1 MSQEPGRLL
10 GLDPGA
16 RRVGY
21 ALTDPTRA
29 LATPGGVF
37 SNDGYERTVAR
48 VSELVARHEV
58 TGLVIGLP
66 LNMDDSEGDSARR
79 ARRLARK
86 LQAALGLPVAL
97 EDERLS
103 SLEADEVMRARREE
117 GGRRRNPPSRD
128 AVAAAL
134 ILERHLA
141 RAEEEEPSP

>member
-16 RRVGY
+16 RRIGY
-21 ALTDPTRA
+21 ALSDPTRA

-37 SNDGYERTVAR
+37 PNEGYDRTVAR
-48 VSELVARHEV
+48 VSELVTRHEV

-66 LNMDDSEGDSARR
+66 LNMDDSEGGSART

-86 LQAALGLPVAL
+86 LEAALGLSVTL

-103 SLEADEVMRARREE
+103 SLEADEVMRERRES
-117 GGRRRNPPSRD
+117 GGRRNTPARD

-134 ILERHLA
+134 ILERHMA
-141 RAEEEEPSP
+141 RVAEQDPAS